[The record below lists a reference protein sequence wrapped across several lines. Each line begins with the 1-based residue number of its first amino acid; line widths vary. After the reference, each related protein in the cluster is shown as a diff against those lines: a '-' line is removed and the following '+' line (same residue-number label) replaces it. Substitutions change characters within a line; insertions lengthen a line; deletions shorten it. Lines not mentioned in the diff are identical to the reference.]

1 MELERLLA
9 ALRRRWWLLALL
21 GLIGALVG
29 QFSENS
35 RDDLFTATATIA
47 IAPDLDVFGSETVL
61 NRIVINEMGRI
72 GSDALRD
79 EVLAS
84 LGNSG
89 NALDANRDFSLQ
101 QVPDTD
107 LVNVSV
113 SSGDPN
119 LSVAAANRWAERY
132 VDGTLVRE
140 RSTFEQRLAQ
150 INTDLAAART
160 QRLAL
165 DAQLRETVVIRVEG
179 LVSTYLETLLREPDL
194 WNDLVRIDQDIK
206 SLVQQRS
213 NAQVALTNILD
224 SSVISEAAGP
234 IDPTRT
240 GNGLG
245 PLQGLLIGLSLA
257 AAVVGLTAR
266 DRVSHRA
273 VDQFSE
279 SVWPTSV
286 NVARRSFVSP
296 WRRRKI
302 RRDISSIG
310 TQILTRL
317 PDTRL
322 QVVSFAGIDRESTQH
337 LKTALAG
344 DLESRGY
351 SVSLMGDDTAN
362 ASSPTVDGILDLLN
376 AQDSVIFADQED
388 LRSKRFTGR
397 TVTVV
402 AIDEHRDREDLVAQ
416 QISESLE
423 ISDSVLTVVAK

>member
-132 VDGTLVRE
+132 VDC
-140 RSTFEQRLAQ
+140 
-150 INTDLAAART
+150 
-160 QRLAL
+160 
-165 DAQLRETVVIRVEG
+165 
-179 LVSTYLETLLREPDL
+179 LLYTSP
-194 WNDLVRIDQDIK
+194 
-206 SLVQQRS
+206 S
-213 NAQVALTNILD
+213 
-224 SSVISEAAGP
+224 P
-234 IDPTRT
+234 
-240 GNGLG
+240 
-245 PLQGLLIGLSLA
+245 
-257 AAVVGLTAR
+257 R
-266 DRVSHRA
+266 DR
-273 VDQFSE
+273 
-279 SVWPTSV
+279 T
-286 NVARRSFVSP
+286 RSRMP
-296 WRRRKI
+296 
-302 RRDISSIG
+302 SS
-310 TQILTRL
+310 
-317 PDTRL
+317 
-322 QVVSFAGIDRESTQH
+322 A
-337 LKTALAG
+337 
-344 DLESRGY
+344 
-351 SVSLMGDDTAN
+351 
-362 ASSPTVDGILDLLN
+362 
-376 AQDSVIFADQED
+376 
-388 LRSKRFTGR
+388 
-397 TVTVV
+397 
-402 AIDEHRDREDLVAQ
+402 
-416 QISESLE
+416 
-423 ISDSVLTVVAK
+423 